1 MTRTKLKTT
10 PWKEVR
16 KRAVKPGDEP
26 YIAREREIIEAEL
39 RLAAL
44 RKRRKA
50 SQAVVAK
57 KLKVSQS
64 NISQLE
70 RGADPRLLTVAGY
83 VDALGGR
90 LEVLAVFDD
99 ETVPIG

>member
-1 MTRTKLKTT
+1 MTKTKLKTT

-16 KRAVKPGDEP
+16 ARAVKPEDEP

-70 RGADPRLLTVAGY
+70 RGADPRLSTVAGY
-83 VDALGGR
+83 VDALGGKLR
-90 LEVLAVFDD
+90 VLAVFDD
-99 ETVPIG
+99 ETVPIS

>member
-1 MTRTKLKTT
+1 MTKTT
-10 PWKEVR
+10 AKTASWRDVR
-16 KRAVKPGDEP
+16 KRAVRAGDEP
-26 YIAREREIIEAEL
+26 HIAREREIIEAEL

-44 RKRRKA
+44 RKHRKA
-50 SQAVVAK
+50 SQTEVAE

-64 NISQLE
+64 NVSQLE
-70 RGADPRLLTVAGY
+70 RGADPRLSTVASY
-83 VDALGGR
+83 VGALGGR

>member
-1 MTRTKLKTT
+1 MTKTKLKTT

-16 KRAVKPGDEP
+16 GRAVKPEDEP
-26 YIAREREIIEAEL
+26 HIEREREVIEAEL

-44 RKRRKA
+44 RKHRKA

-64 NISQLE
+64 NVSQLE
-70 RGADPRLLTVAGY
+70 RGADPRLSTVAGY

-99 ETVPIG
+99 ETVPIS